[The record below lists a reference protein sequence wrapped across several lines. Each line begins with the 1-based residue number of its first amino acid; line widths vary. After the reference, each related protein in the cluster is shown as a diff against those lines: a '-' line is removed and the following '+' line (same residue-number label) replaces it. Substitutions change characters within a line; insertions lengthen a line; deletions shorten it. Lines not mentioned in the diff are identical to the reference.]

1 MDTFI
6 SFFPKNI
13 PQSWWISPIRPLQSS
28 RISGYL
34 KGLEWFKILSN
45 WSAIHEMNSAS
56 VISSGSDMKLS
67 SVIVISDKLSD
78 WYRVRLVRRWIWMD
92 NHYSSSSNRL
102 PFISKYWV
110 SNDVKSPRRV
120 LRKCRFSSN
129 TNKSIERELDKLPA
143 RHKTDLGL
151 IWIYPEASLRIR
163 AFVDN
168 LFDARNF
175 RSLSVG
181 SLSNN
186 YRLTG
191 RLLPTRSFGLDITK
205 TFGGS

>member
-1 MDTFI
+1 M
-6 SFFPKNI
+6 
-13 PQSWWISPIRPLQSS
+13 
-28 RISGYL
+28 
-34 KGLEWFKILSN
+34 
-45 WSAIHEMNSAS
+45 
-56 VISSGSDMKLS
+56 
-67 SVIVISDKLSD
+67 
-78 WYRVRLVRRWIWMD
+78 
-92 NHYSSSSNRL
+92 
-102 PFISKYWV
+102 
-110 SNDVKSPRRV
+110 KSPRRV

-129 TNKSIERELDKLPA
+129 SNKSIERELDKLPA